1 MVWSEAKDYVMLKEV
16 ATEGVFDSK
25 PGSRE
30 RGTSWQKVANKLNSL
45 PQFSVNSRSIRDR
58 FNNISRKLKAK
69 LSRESNESGGG
80 DMEEPTELEM
90 LLEELLQLNEES
102 EKKSHDQTEAKKET
116 LEKER
121 KQAIEMRERAMESM
135 GETKKRNVDRTDREG
150 EPVKTEKRSA
160 STLVRPSYT
169 TGQLV

>member
-16 ATEGVFDSK
+16 AAEGVFDSK

-116 LEKER
+116 LEKR
-121 KQAIEMRERAMESM
+121 KKACHRVEREREQWKAWERQ
-135 GETKKRNVDRTDREG
+135 KRG
-150 EPVKTEKRSA
+150 MWIG
-160 STLVRPSYT
+160 LVGR
-169 TGQLV
+169 GNQ